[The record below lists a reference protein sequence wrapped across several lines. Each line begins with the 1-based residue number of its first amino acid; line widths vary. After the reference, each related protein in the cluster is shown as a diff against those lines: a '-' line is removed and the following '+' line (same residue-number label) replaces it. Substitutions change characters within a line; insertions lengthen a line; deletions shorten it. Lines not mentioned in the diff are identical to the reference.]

1 LSFITER
8 RKEKVGL
15 LVCIAR
21 KVVKFKDGRVAD
33 VIFISKDDELVVWVD
48 IGDEGSAIAI
58 IVTEFLRDNAPAR
71 CINPMKDGEK
81 ALRVGRNSNRGGTFI
96 NPSKVEDSGE
106 EIYAVD
112 KFVSR
117 SSDTDIRTNR
127 KKWNVNSALVEIA
140 LGMSIPKRS
149 LDDLAGSPIV
159 SNDDNVCPVKIYDGE
174 KASNLG
180 IKCFK
185 SSNVLIAIRG
195 ATGGISAHWRE
206 IRRRAME
213 GCVGSI
219 KGHPEK
225 PRIGSLRD
233 NKIGSFIHLVS
244 GSVASHILSGGSIF

>member
-1 LSFITER
+1 
-8 RKEKVGL
+8 
-15 LVCIAR
+15 
-21 KVVKFKDGRVAD
+21 
-33 VIFISKDDELVVWVD
+33 
-48 IGDEGSAIAI
+48 
-58 IVTEFLRDNAPAR
+58 
-71 CINPMKDGEK
+71 MKYGEK
-81 ALRVGRNSNRGGTFI
+81 ALRVGGKSGRGGISI
-96 NPSKVEDSGE
+96 NPSQVEDSGE

-127 KKWNVNSALVEIA
+127 KKWNMNSALVEIA

-159 SNDDNVCPVKIYDGE
+159 SDDDNVCPVKIYDGE

-185 SSNVLIAIRG
+185 STNVLIAIRG

-213 GCVGSI
+213 GGVGSI